1 MILFPIIVFLSKI
14 WIDFLFKFLKTPDC
28 QNRSSYDII
37 VTAKIMH
44 LSDL

>member
-1 MILFPIIVFLSKI
+1 MILFPVIVSLSKI
-14 WIDFLFKFLKTPDC
+14 WIDFLFIFLITPDC

>member
-14 WIDFLFKFLKTPDC
+14 WIDFLLKFLITPDC
-28 QNRSSYDII
+28 KNRSSYDII
-37 VTAKIMH
+37 VIVKIMH